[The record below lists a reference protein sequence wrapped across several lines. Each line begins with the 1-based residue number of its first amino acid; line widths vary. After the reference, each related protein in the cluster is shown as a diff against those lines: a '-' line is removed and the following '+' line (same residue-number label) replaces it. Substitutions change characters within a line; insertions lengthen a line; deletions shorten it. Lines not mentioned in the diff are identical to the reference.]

1 MATAIERSS
10 TRRRRAEARRDVLAK
25 ALELAEERPFRDIT
39 VDEIARAAGLS
50 RSAFYTHFHDKHEL
64 LLAAVQEVADE
75 LYERSDRWWS
85 GEGAPG
91 ERVRRALD
99 GVVSVYAAHA
109 SLLRLATEVSTY
121 DDEVREF
128 WLGIVGRFISDATE
142 HIGSEQA
149 DGLIPRTL
157 EARATAE
164 GLVWMAERC
173 CYIYLAR
180 GDRRPEQVVEAL
192 VPVWT
197 AALYP
202 GVIPADE
209 LRPRSQPDP

>member
-1 MATAIERSS
+1 MATATERSD

-75 LYERSDRWWS
+75 LYEMSERWWS
-85 GEGAPG
+85 GEGAPAD
-91 ERVRRALD
+91 RVRRALE

-128 WLGIVGRFISDATE
+128 WLRIVGRFIDDADE
-142 HIGSEQA
+142 HIRSEQEE
-149 DGLIPRTL
+149 GLIPPTV

-180 GDRRPEQVVEAL
+180 GDRSPAQVKEAL

-209 LRPRSQPDP
+209 LRPRPPQ